1 MGSWV
6 RWAGSADVDPVP
18 SPGTPNQ
25 VIEYKELFTIQA
37 QYRQDASEDKH
48 KIHMDNYDV
57 NVPMSPDL

>member
-1 MGSWV
+1 M
-6 RWAGSADVDPVP
+6 WAGSAAADPAS

-48 KIHMDNYDV
+48 STGRMLVKTSIKSIWIIM
-57 NVPMSPDL
+57 M